1 MKRVFLLLRV
11 VIFGLLAGWL
21 VGCIR
26 PVPPDAFTPPP
37 ASGGAALCNPDDLHQ
52 CLLSPDGRWAAE
64 LNEAKGSLLL
74 NTFDWRVQ
82 ELFPA
87 GDSINAAVWSPDSR
101 NLIIA
106 RRNFHWTDNSGN
118 IKVEGPPQLWQV
130 TVDSNT
136 FTKPTLVYEAP
147 RLLPVFDDMGPG
159 EIRLG
164 EWAPD
169 GRHLLF
175 WVGPLGAS
183 IQADGLP
190 FLTLDTTT
198 KQATLLADSALL
210 NPHYHS
216 WSPDGSAL
224 AYTAGGYRSAQ
235 VNKWLNLWDS
245 TTGQITTAISVTEQ
259 IPGIV
264 AWSPRGDWIAYAA
277 VPATETSAELADWGS
292 FDNPAIAG
300 RRIYLLNPTT
310 GETHRLNDA
319 DALQD
324 APTWSE
330 DGATLYYI
338 QRDGAE
344 VVLMAADPATGQ
356 ATTIEASRQPLPD
369 YIGYYGQGEWD
380 QVLKYV
386 PPFPPG
392 RANVAAPPV
401 ILPASASQLPT
412 LSQDLLFVNQ
422 RGVQYWNHT
431 TNQISTIIAPT
442 LGESPG
448 AIPIVARQAGPGLPI
463 GTITDLSASNDGQ
476 KIAFVR
482 YTGVVDG
489 QEQYRIDLYER
500 ATAQTTI
507 VVPTVTRLFDIAL
520 SADGAWVAYLVQA
533 IEQTAHKA
541 SGLAAPIPA
550 PHLGD
555 GPPSATVWV
564 VRTNGLT
571 QSNQVG
577 LCGAPVSPDVTV
589 QCMRRLLWSANNQLA
604 WADSAGLWVAAT
616 DANSATLLASNTF
629 APPTSIKAYTPWV
642 WSPSGRYLFTWVNHY
657 EGGSQA
663 VIDSKTNHVAE
674 VANSFEYVNPGLRLT
689 WLPDDRIALVR
700 PGSLYDNVM
709 PTLEFWS
716 LRDDVD
722 LQIHL
727 DLSVTIPVTIE
738 SIPIAPFAFS
748 NGGIG
753 FAVLNSHQESHQ
765 ERGVFVW
772 DQEQIRRVNALPLS
786 AENPAMPGLARLS
799 GELYWSSDGT
809 GAILQD
815 FDFGYLLYVPTDGT
829 PLYDLRSV
837 IGDYVW
843 GITWLP
849 Q

>member
-1 MKRVFLLLRV
+1 MVVLGRVTFIV
-11 VIFGLLAGWL
+11 LLAGWL

-26 PVPPDAFTPPP
+26 PEQSESLTPPVANTAHCTP
-37 ASGGAALCNPDDLHQ
+37 TNLRQ
-52 CLLSPDGRWAAE
+52 CLPAPDGQWTAE
-64 LNEAKGSLLL
+64 INGDKGTLLY
-74 NTFDWRVQ
+74 NTTTGAVQ
-82 ELFPA
+82 ELFPL
-87 GDSINAAVWSPDSR
+87 GNSSTAVSWSPDSR
-101 NLIIA
+101 HLVIV
-106 RRNFHWTDNSGN
+106 RNNWQLDTAGTVRVDGL
-118 IKVEGPPQLWQV
+118 PQLWSVTIDAGQV
-130 TVDSNT
+130 SSPTVAFDT
-136 FTKPTLVYEAP
+136 AQTLP
-147 RLLPVFDDMGPG
+147 NLRDMGPG

-164 EWAPD
+164 DWSSD

-175 WVGPLGAS
+175 WVGPVGAS

-198 KQATLLADSALL
+198 KQATLLADTALL
-210 NPHYHS
+210 NPRYHS
-216 WSPDGSAL
+216 WSPDGSVL

-245 TTGQITTAISVTEQ
+245 KAGQITTVVSMTEQ

-264 AWSPRGDWIAYAA
+264 LWSPRGDRIAYAA
-277 VPATETSAELADWGS
+277 VPAAATSAELADWGS

-300 RRIYLLNPTT
+300 RRIYLLNPVT
-310 GETHRLNDA
+310 GEAQRLNDA

-324 APTWSE
+324 VPTWSE
-330 DGATLYYI
+330 DGATLYYV

-369 YIGYYGQGEWD
+369 YVGYYGQGEWD
-380 QVLKYV
+380 QILKHI
-386 PPFPPG
+386 PPIPPV
-392 RANVAAPPV
+392 RVNVAAPPV
-401 ILPASASQLPT
+401 IIPATDNQLPT
-412 LSQDLLFVNQ
+412 LSQDLIFVNQ
-422 RGVQYWNHT
+422 DGVQYWNHT
-431 TNQISTIIAPT
+431 TNQINTIIAPT
-442 LGESPG
+442 LGEAPS
-448 AIPIVARQAGPGLPI
+448 IVQIVERQAGPGLPI
-463 GTITDLSASNDGQ
+463 GTITALSATNAGQ

-489 QEQYRIDLYER
+489 QEQYRIDLYDR
-500 ATAQTTI
+500 ATAQTII
-507 VVPTVTRLFDIAL
+507 VVPLVTRLFDMAL
-520 SADGAWVAYLVQA
+520 SVNGEWVAYLVQA
-533 IEQTAHKA
+533 TEQTAHKA

-564 VRTNGLT
+564 VRTNGLA

-577 LCGAPVSPDVTV
+577 LCGAPVSSDVTV
-589 QCMRRLLWSANNQLA
+589 QCMRRLLWSANDQLA
-604 WADSAGLWVAAT
+604 WADSAGLWMAAT
-616 DANSATLLASNTF
+616 DANSATLLAPNTIV
-629 APPTSIKAYTPWV
+629 PPTSIKAYTPWA
-642 WSPSGRYLFTWVNHY
+642 WSPSGRYLFTWINHY

-663 VIDSKTNHVAE
+663 VVDSRSNHVAE

-689 WLPDDRIALVR
+689 WLPNDRVALVR
-700 PGSLYDNVM
+700 PGSLYDKVM

-716 LRDDVD
+716 LRDDTD
-722 LQIHL
+722 LHLRL

-738 SIPIAPFAFS
+738 SIPTAPFAFS
-748 NGGIG
+748 NGSIG

-765 ERGVFVW
+765 ERGLFVW
-772 DQEQIRRVNALPLS
+772 DQEQIRRVNTLPLS

-829 PLYDLRSV
+829 SLYDLRPLM
-837 IGDYVW
+837 GDSVW